1 MRFKP
6 NSQFYL
12 PLSAH
17 RERGLY
23 VGIHT
28 CHSLFIIGHP
38 IDEIVWITLT
48 PTLSL
53 RELTG
58 VGIHPH
64 PNPLPEGEGVC

>member
-6 NSQFYL
+6 ESQFYL
-12 PLSAH
+12 ILSD

-28 CHSLFIIGHP
+28 WW
-38 IDEIVWITLT
+38 VTLT

-53 RELTG
+53 RERG
-58 VGIHPH
+58 PVD
-64 PNPLPEGEGVC
+64 